1 MIFPASVNNRVRENH
16 RDKDGGFVDKQLFA
30 FAEKYRNVSSSSSN
44 AGTFL
49 RGCTQLDP
57 MTYLLFGAYNAV
69 VTERGLECDDWLPIV
84 GKVDI
89 MDDIQTLK
97 TRMEKCFLRVF
108 EGIVYHR
115 YQNQRRNLPS
125 LTAHTPSWQVVQQEE
140 DHLLEEVD
148 ESDALAETKS
158 KALSAEEIREF
169 DYLTRDVARILER
182 YSEERLGQSRM
193 ASRPGTPSGSG
204 YNTPGGY
211 NSPSMRSS
219 RLQLPQGS
227 GYNSPYM
234 GSRPSTPSNL
244 RTSSYRGYA

>member
-1 MIFPASVNNRVRENH
+1 MIYPASVNNRVRENH

-30 FAEKYRNVSSSSSN
+30 FAEKYRNVSSASSN
-44 AGTFL
+44 SGTFL

-125 LTAHTPSWQVVQQEE
+125 LTSRGANWQAAQQEE

-148 ESDALAETKS
+148 ESDSLTETKS
-158 KALSAEEIREF
+158 KALSPEEIREL

-182 YSEERLGQSRM
+182 YSEERLTQSRM
-193 ASRPGTPSGSG
+193 ASRPGTPSASG
-204 YNTPGGY
+204 YTTPGSY

-219 RLQLPQGS
+219 RLQPPQNS
-227 GYNSPYM
+227 GYNSPYVS
-234 GSRPSTPSNL
+234 SRPTTPSNL